1 MIPFLAGRKTGIN
14 IPAAKSSGQARRGF
28 LAAPASFAVPPHS
41 AALTISRPLK
51 VLHKEA
57 PYIFFTVPAL
67 LLFVLFLFVPL
78 VIGMPIAF
86 TKWDGFSR
94 NITFTGIQNFIN
106 IWRDRYI
113 AQDFFKTIQFTVLA
127 VVFCNVFGLLLA
139 IAMKTTSR
147 ENNILRTAVFMPFV
161 ISLIL
166 SAFIFSYIYVDVI
179 YKYFGLV
186 SPLGRPRWVIAGL
199 AIIAIWRDTG
209 YCMIIYLAA
218 LQSVPLEMYEAALLE
233 GANGVKQFFRVTLP
247 MIVPA
252 ITANIT
258 LLLSWGLKLFDYPMA
273 ATEGGPGRASE
284 SINLYIYKNVFP
296 FYKAGYG
303 QAISLVWIVFIFIFT
318 NLIANFLRKREVEI

>member
-1 MIPFLAGRKTGIN
+1 MIPSRGGRKAGIA
-14 IPAAKSSGQARRGF
+14 IPAPKVSGQARRGVLSAPPSF
-28 LAAPASFAVPPHS
+28 AAPARP
-41 AALTISRPLK
+41 AALVIRRPLR
-51 VLHKEA
+51 VLRKEA
-57 PYIFFTVPAL
+57 PYILFTIPAL
-67 LLFVLFLFVPL
+67 LLFALFMFVPL
-78 VIGMPIAF
+78 IIGMPIAF

-94 NITFTGIQNFIN
+94 NITYIGIQNFIN
-106 IWRDRYI
+106 LWRDRYI
-113 AQDFFKTIQFTVLA
+113 AQDFFKTLQFTVLA

-139 IAMKTTSR
+139 IALKTTSR
-147 ENNILRTAVFMPFV
+147 ENNFLRTAIFMPFV
-161 ISLIL
+161 ISLVL

-218 LQSVPLEMYEAALLE
+218 LQSVPQEMYEAALLE
-233 GANGVKQFFRVTLP
+233 GANGAKQFFRVTLP

-252 ITANIT
+252 FTANIT